1 MLERLSIDPA
11 AWARTEMVQTS
22 ELLMAVAGALS
33 TTGLVASRHIDSL
46 RSDLAA
52 MQAGYSASPQQ
63 DPPLLSLSRSGCE
76 FLTLLE
82 SRYGSN
88 RLVLNLFRHGIKIW
102 SRETCLTLNRW
113 GQTILKNYE
122 LVLNRSIIIYDNNQ
136 EPGDERLFSSLM
148 LDMAARIDTCAD
160 AIESLSARLDAWHG
174 NPLPNSPEDDSAEQ
188 VVAERTGMRGIVQ
201 DTAPGHDEEYFIR
214 RVALELATLAQFT
227 SHFTGQITAN
237 LDLPTNVLLEMRSKW
252 LQTEATRLASF
263 TWPHSPGIVAMEI
276 ARNHVMMVLSSMTGA
291 LLDIEN
297 ESTRLLPGR
306 LGSEID
312 SLQRQRV
319 ESLRGNLIADAM
331 LAGLSAKDAE
341 NSVISLITFTE
352 KHALSA
358 REVITSELNKIHP
371 SLMPRTLDRF
381 QKLTAPDPLSQNK
394 SAEKSRGASKAMHLL
409 GRFTERS
416 QRLPLM
422 ALMIAA
428 LFVGAMT
435 GGCGLKT
442 APKSDVDDLR
452 PEIPFRNKP

>member
-1 MLERLSIDPA
+1 MLERLSLDPA
-11 AWARTEMVQTS
+11 VWARTETAQTS

-33 TTGLVASRHIDSL
+33 ATGLVASRHVDSL
-46 RSDLAA
+46 RIDLAA
-52 MQAGYSASPQQ
+52 MQAYNSASQQ

-76 FLTLLE
+76 FLRLLE
-82 SRYGSN
+82 SRYGSD
-88 RLVLNLFRHGIKIW
+88 RLVLNLFRYGVKAW
-102 SRETCLTLNRW
+102 ARETCLTLNRW
-113 GQTILKNYE
+113 GHTTLKNYE
-122 LVLNRSIIIYDNNQ
+122 LVLNRSIIIYRSNQ

-160 AIESLSARLDAWHG
+160 AIESLSARLNAWHG
-174 NPLPNSPEDDSAEQ
+174 NPVPNTEDDSAEQ
-188 VVAERTGMRGIVQ
+188 VVAERTGMRGIVH
-201 DTAPGHDEEYFIR
+201 DTAPGHDEEYFVR

-227 SHFTGQITAN
+227 SHFTTQITTN
-237 LDLPTNVLLEMRSKW
+237 LDLPANVLLEMRSKW
-252 LQTEATRLASF
+252 LQTEATRLSSF
-263 TWPHSPGIVAMEI
+263 SWPHGPGIVSMEV
-276 ARNHVMMVLSSMTGA
+276 ARNHLMMVLSSMTGA
-291 LLDIEN
+291 LLDIEA

-306 LGSEID
+306 LASEIE

-341 NSVISLITFTE
+341 DSVIGLITFTE

-371 SLMPRTLDRF
+371 ALMPRTLERF
-381 QKLTAPDPLSQNK
+381 QKLTAPDPLAQNK

-422 ALMIAA
+422 ALMIAVFFA
-428 LFVGAMT
+428 GAVA

-442 APKSDVDDLR
+442 APKSDIDDLR